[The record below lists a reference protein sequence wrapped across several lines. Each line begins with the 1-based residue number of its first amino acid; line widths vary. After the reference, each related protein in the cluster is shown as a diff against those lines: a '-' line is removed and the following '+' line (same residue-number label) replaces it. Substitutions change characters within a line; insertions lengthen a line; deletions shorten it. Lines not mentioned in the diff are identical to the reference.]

1 MTGEVR
7 LELLQRYVLHAE
19 RFDELAQRRRRRDG
33 VAAAARAAAGS
44 EPLARSVRLSPRE
57 GQALVL
63 VAEGL
68 NNHEIA
74 ERLHAVAIAAGS
86 PAPEVFRTC
95 S

>member
-7 LELLQRYVLHAE
+7 LELLQRDVLHAE
-19 RFDELAQRRRRRDG
+19 RFDELAQRRRDG